1 MLKCN
6 RITKSY
12 QTGIQSVKAVSDVT
26 LEFFRGIHM
35 IKGKSGS
42 GKTTLLRM
50 LGGLCPPDEGQVF
63 FQKNALYLL
72 REEEQTKIRRENFSF
87 IFQFFKLIPE
97 FNVYDN
103 MALSLYIRGEKET
116 QQRVM
121 DVARKLSIENLLD
134 RMPSELSGGQQQK
147 VAIGRTLVSG
157 AEVIFAD
164 EPTGNLDYESSIQIM
179 NIFRKIKEEKI
190 ILMVTHDLELLK
202 FADKVY
208 HMDDGMIQEQR

>member
-50 LGGLCPPDEGQVF
+50 L
-63 FQKNALYLL
+63 
-72 REEEQTKIRRENFSF
+72 
-87 IFQFFKLIPE
+87 
-97 FNVYDN
+97 
-103 MALSLYIRGEKET
+103 
-116 QQRVM
+116 
-121 DVARKLSIENLLD
+121 
-134 RMPSELSGGQQQK
+134 GGQQQK

>member
-1 MLKCN
+1 
-6 RITKSY
+6 
-12 QTGIQSVKAVSDVT
+12 
-26 LEFFRGIHM
+26 
-35 IKGKSGS
+35 
-42 GKTTLLRM
+42 
-50 LGGLCPPDEGQVF
+50 
-63 FQKNALYLL
+63 
-72 REEEQTKIRRENFSF
+72 
-87 IFQFFKLIPE
+87 
-97 FNVYDN
+97 
-103 MALSLYIRGEKET
+103 
-116 QQRVM
+116 M
-121 DVARKLSIENLLD
+121 DVARILSIENLLD